1 MLVRLSQLKI
11 TCDVETKSLLKLLGS
26 GRGGRDSPLSLGK
39 EGAKTSLNLLPLL
52 SITFV
57 ILFQIQS
64 VRSRLKHYVAS
75 SLIGNCGKYL
85 PTVVTSLYSR
95 VDFIFENSIKS
106 YRSKPGKSGQA
117 KMARSRFY

>member
-11 TCDVETKSLLKLLGS
+11 TCDVKTKSLLKLLGS

>member
-26 GRGGRDSPLSLGK
+26 GRGRRVGVEVVGRGSPLSLGK
-39 EGAKTSLNLLPLL
+39 QGAKTSLNLLPLL

-85 PTVVTSLYSR
+85 PTIVTSLYSR

-106 YRSKPGKSGQA
+106 YRSKPGKSG
-117 KMARSRFY
+117 

>member
-26 GRGGRDSPLSLGK
+26 GRGGRVGVVVGGRGSPLSLGK

-85 PTVVTSLYSR
+85 PTIVTSLYSR

-106 YRSKPGKSGQA
+106 YRSKPGKSG
-117 KMARSRFY
+117 

>member
-85 PTVVTSLYSR
+85 PTIVTSLYSR

-106 YRSKPGKSGQA
+106 YRSKPGKSG
-117 KMARSRFY
+117 